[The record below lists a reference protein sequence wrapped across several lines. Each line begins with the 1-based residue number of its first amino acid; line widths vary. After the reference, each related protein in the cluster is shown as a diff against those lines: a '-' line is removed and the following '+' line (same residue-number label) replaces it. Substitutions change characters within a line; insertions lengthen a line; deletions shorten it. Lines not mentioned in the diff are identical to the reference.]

1 MEEIKPIGYL
11 LSQTLKVYR
20 NQMASE
26 FKNRKTGITF
36 EQFII
41 LHLLHSNCNIIQ
53 QDLANH
59 MQKDK
64 SIIVRQI
71 NGLLEKK
78 YVTRITN
85 TDDKRKKNL
94 ILTDAGTELL
104 KSMKAIAFEVSEK
117 LLSGVT
123 EDDVEIFRRVLNK
136 ISSNGCLNNEEVLKC

>member
-11 LSQTLKVYR
+11 LSQTLRVYR
-20 NQMASE
+20 NQLVAE
-26 FKNRKTGITF
+26 FKTQKTGITF

-41 LHLLHSNCNIIQ
+41 LHLLHTNCNIIQ
-53 QDLANH
+53 QDLANY

-71 NGLLEKK
+71 NGLLENK

-85 TDDKRKKNL
+85 TADKRKKNL
-94 ILTDAGTELL
+94 ILTDAGTEILNR
-104 KSMKAIAFEVSEK
+104 MKAVALDVSVK

-123 EDDVEIFRRVLNK
+123 EDEEEIFRSVLNK
-136 ISSNGCLNNEEVLKC
+136 ISANGCLNNEDLHKC